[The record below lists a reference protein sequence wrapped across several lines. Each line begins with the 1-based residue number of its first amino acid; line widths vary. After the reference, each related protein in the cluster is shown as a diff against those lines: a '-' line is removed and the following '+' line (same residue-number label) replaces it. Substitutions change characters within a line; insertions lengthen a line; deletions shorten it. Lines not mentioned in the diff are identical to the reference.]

1 MEQKDYFDFGKDIL
15 STVSDAIEKNDYS
28 TLSADI
34 SGRVKQLTKE
44 VQAENAKAMERRAQ
58 AQAAAQA
65 RVKAAAKVQRASSGA
80 SAYQSSRGGRRKN
93 LVSPF
98 MLVPV
103 SRSKGVFQIVVGA
116 ALALGGLSSFFDELI
131 QFFYNGTLSG
141 LIWAA
146 GISAVGVILA
156 LKGIGKK
163 KLADRYYQYGQIIGL
178 SEYITIRNLAQ
189 ATGRT
194 EKQVKKDLLEMKKSG
209 YLPQAKMD
217 DQDTTLMLT
226 QEVYDQYIA
235 SEATRRKAMEEQKAE
250 DEALEAAGAPTSE
263 IRALLQEGNAYLRTI
278 KDCNDAIP
286 DKEMSDKLFELE
298 HIMTMIFEQVERQPK
313 SAKEL
318 RKFMSYYLP
327 TTTKLLRA
335 YIDLDKQPVNGEN
348 ITNTKR
354 EIEQTMEIIN
364 EASKSLLD
372 NMFEDMAM
380 DISSDIH
387 VMTTMMAQDGLT
399 GQTPFDLT
407 NDREI
412 GDVAD
417 DVNLTFGTSA
427 TAAAASALSSAQ
439 AIVGTQSVP
448 SSPNAARSVSPAG
461 AGTTAVAAAPQAQAA
476 EDKQI
481 LKF

>member
-1 MEQKDYFDFGKDIL
+1 MGNLDQKDFYDFGKDIL
-15 STVSDAIEKNDYS
+15 NTVSSAIERNDYS
-28 TLSADI
+28 SLSSDI

-44 VQAENAKAMERRAQ
+44 VQAEAEKASKQRAQ
-58 AQAAAQA
+58 AQERARNYVQAQ
-65 RVKAAAKVQRASSGA
+65 KAASGV
-80 SAYQSSRGGRRKN
+80 SAYAYKSGRSVRKTAR
-93 LVSPF
+93 SPF

-103 SRSKGVFQIVVGA
+103 SKSRGVFQMIVGA
-116 ALALGGLSSFFDELI
+116 ALSIGGLSGMLD
-131 QFFYNGTLSG
+131 G
-141 LIWAA
+141 LVDMIAYGGSAFGLVWAA
-146 GISAVGVILA
+146 VVGAVGVMLA
-156 LKGIGKK
+156 VKGLRKK
-163 KLADRYYQYGQIIGL
+163 KIADRYYQYGQIIGL
-178 SEYITIRNLAQ
+178 NDYITIRNLAQ
-189 ATGRT
+189 ASGRT
-194 EKQVKKDLLEMKKSG
+194 EKQVKRDLLDMKRAG

-226 QEVYDQYIA
+226 QEVYDQYVA
-235 SEATRRKAMEEQKAE
+235 SETNRRKMEQERKAQ

-263 IRALLQEGNAYLRTI
+263 IRALLEEGNAYLKTI

-335 YIDLDKQPVNGEN
+335 YIDLDKQPVGGEN
-348 ITNTKR
+348 ITSTKR
-354 EIEQTMEIIN
+354 EIERTMEIIN

-380 DISSDIH
+380 DITSDIH

-399 GQTPFDLT
+399 GASPMDLT
-407 NDREI
+407 AERSI
-412 GDVAD
+412 QDVGE
-417 DVNLTFGTSA
+417 DVNLTFGSSA
-427 TAAAASALSSAQ
+427 TMATAQ
-439 AIVGTQSVP
+439 ALG
-448 SSPNAARSVSPAG
+448 NAQA
-461 AGTTAVAAAPQAQAA
+461 AVQGQAQAQA
-476 EDKQI
+476 QGDTQV